1 MRTPQ
6 GARHQFHRK
15 SNQSELNSDFDSDEG
30 EPSPRSL
37 RRTFLF
43 ERREKKRLKTA
54 LAEIKRQLEVKERE
68 VAIKSKQLE
77 QRRLIAAEDSAFMF
91 G

>member
-6 GARHQFHRK
+6 GARQQFHRK
-15 SNQSELNSDFDSDEG
+15 SNQSELNSDFDSEG